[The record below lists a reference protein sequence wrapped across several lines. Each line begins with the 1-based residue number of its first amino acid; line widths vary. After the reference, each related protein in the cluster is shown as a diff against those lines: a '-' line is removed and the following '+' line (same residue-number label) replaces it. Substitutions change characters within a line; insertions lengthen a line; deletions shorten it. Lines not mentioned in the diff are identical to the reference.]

1 MGESIQRLQRRH
13 MDFGFSDVPRVPDE
27 IEVRVFSSTV
37 PPSLRR
43 MCGSVPFVASQ
54 LVRSQHELDTFDFEV
69 T

>member
-1 MGESIQRLQRRH
+1 

-43 MCGSVPFVASQ
+43 MSGSVLCVASQ